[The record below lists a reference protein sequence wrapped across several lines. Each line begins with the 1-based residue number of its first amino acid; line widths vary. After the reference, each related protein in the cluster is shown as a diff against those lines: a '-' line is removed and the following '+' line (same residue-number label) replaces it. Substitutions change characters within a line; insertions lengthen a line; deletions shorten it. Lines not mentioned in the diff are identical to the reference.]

1 MASCNIYSK
10 GTSKKLVCLQEEF
23 VHTSWLLCSFS
34 CLNRRRQ
41 AWTCDVFVWLRV
53 NGAYSRK
60 TVRQWRWGE
69 ISGKMDHMIL
79 RQTCESWRA
88 PWLWTLTHF
97 DMAVEI
103 SDFDVDVNRKSGF
116 ESSLKWLNR
125 FLFCFF
131 RGEDGGFYLF
141 TMCKKKISWPDL
153 NLLVV
158 VNRRKRPNCVD
169 ISALD
174 GTGWHY
180 MVFQV
185 ANFKIK
191 VGTHTD
197 GYVSSRDISRTP
209 LGQETEESCVAKQ
222 WEKRGDERLM
232 CHINDA
238 PNTQTHTLQPACVSV
253 ISLAVVTPTLYWLG
267 GECLLQLLLYT

>member
-23 VHTSWLLCSFS
+23 VHTSWLLCGFL
-34 CLNRRRQ
+34 CLHRRRQ
-41 AWTCDVFVWLRV
+41 AWTCDVFVWLRG
-53 NGAYSRK
+53 NGAYSSK
-60 TVRQWRWGE
+60 TVRQRRCGE

-103 SDFDVDVNRKSGF
+103 SDFDVDVNHKSGGSYDFWEF
-116 ESSLKWLNR
+116 EVTKP
-125 FLFCFF
+125 FFALFFP
-131 RGEDGGFYLF
+131 GWAWWVLF
-141 TMCKKKISWPDL
+141 IHNVWKKISWPDL

-158 VNRRKRPNCVD
+158 VNKRKRPNCVD

-185 ANFKIK
+185 AKFKIK

-197 GYVSSRDISRTP
+197 CYVSSRDISRTP

-222 WEKRGDERLM
+222 WGKRGDER
-232 CHINDA
+232 
-238 PNTQTHTLQPACVSV
+238 
-253 ISLAVVTPTLYWLG
+253 
-267 GECLLQLLLYT
+267 